1 MMLCKLF
8 VVCAFLCTLVVAAIE
23 TPEVMSEVVL
33 LGYAGIILVGI
44 VTVAERKD
52 QLSGRGL

>member
-1 MMLCKLF
+1 MLCKLF
-8 VVCAFLCTLVVAAIE
+8 VVCALLSALVVAAIE

-33 LGYAGIILVGI
+33 LGYACIILVGI

-52 QLSGRGL
+52 SLSERVL

>member
-1 MMLCKLF
+1 MLCKLF